1 MKQVI
6 DSNILLDY
14 PTIIENNENQIII
27 PIGVLKELDE
37 LKKHSNRDIAFNAR
51 RASVYISRMMNNII
65 FDTENYCGTVDE
77 KVMQS
82 AKKNNATVITNDNYL
97 KVLCNIN
104 NVDFKGFTEKDD
116 YSGIEYVTIP
126 ADGSLDDDINKIY
139 TEGILPENIHLY
151 ENEYLVLKCE
161 NQEITLENGDTDFLD
176 GGIFVYRQNKLLPV
190 KKMKIENKYI
200 NKITPRNLEQMCLF
214 EALEYRNS
222 TIVYAG
228 GGFGRGKSFILNN
241 FALQELEKG
250 RINKII
256 YVPNNSNTENT
267 MELGALPG
275 DLLPKV
281 EGQIGPLIDL
291 IGIDRVRDMMDREQL
306 EVVPMGFIRGRS
318 FQDSIVIVNESQNL
332 TEDHIKLLIARCGE
346 GTRIFFDGDVKQA
359 DSQIFRNKNGLKL
372 LLNLRRS
379 PFYSQM
385 FSTVKLTKT
394 ERSQTAQAA
403 EFLDSLM

>member
-228 GGFGRGKSFILNN
+228 GGFGRG
-241 FALQELEKG
+241 
-250 RINKII
+250 
-256 YVPNNSNTENT
+256 
-267 MELGALPG
+267 
-275 DLLPKV
+275 
-281 EGQIGPLIDL
+281 
-291 IGIDRVRDMMDREQL
+291 
-306 EVVPMGFIRGRS
+306 
-318 FQDSIVIVNESQNL
+318 
-332 TEDHIKLLIARCGE
+332 
-346 GTRIFFDGDVKQA
+346 
-359 DSQIFRNKNGLKL
+359 
-372 LLNLRRS
+372 
-379 PFYSQM
+379 
-385 FSTVKLTKT
+385 
-394 ERSQTAQAA
+394 
-403 EFLDSLM
+403 